1 MGKSDDCQG
10 SVQRSSLCLDLASCA
25 SGITGA
31 ALSSL
36 ALSRTEAAVRD
47 VLGCIFAGA
56 HEAATLATAEAM
68 QPWGGGRSCRVGSVN
83 SVAAPFA
90 ALVNGT
96 AAHVLDYDDNL
107 FPAITH
113 ASAVLVPALLA
124 VGDEAGGSWLDLIEA
139 YVVGLEVQAR
149 LGALANP
156 RHYESGWHATSTL
169 GAIGAAA
176 ACAKLARLTPE
187 RTAWAISLGAS
198 LAGGSKLQFGTSA
211 KPVHA
216 GAAAMHGVLAARL
229 AACGID
235 ASVEIFEGDWGFL
248 AQHAATTTL
257 GHVESGLLAI
267 ERGGLVAKLYPSC
280 MSSHLGIDCM
290 LGLRARERFAIEEVE
305 GVEFELPR
313 FMVDNLRFAAPRT
326 ATEARFSMNHCAA
339 VALIDGAPTLDHFTP
354 ASLGRPDLR
363 ALAARV
369 TMVSRMPSA
378 DAAELPWGGDGIG
391 RVTLRDGRSLEAT
404 VRDPKGSPA
413 NPLSDG
419 EARAKFHDCCVQSLT
434 EPDLSELSA
443 LLQAPPQQTAISDV
457 TRFLGRAGVRS
468 LLGEAR

>member
-10 SVQRSSLCLDLASCA
+10 LVPRSSLCLDLASCA
-25 SGITGA
+25 SAITGA
-31 ALSSL
+31 ALSSR
-36 ALSRTEAAVRD
+36 ALSRADAAVRD

-56 HEAATLATAEAM
+56 HEAATFATAEAM
-68 QPWGGGRSCRVGSVN
+68 QHWSGGRSCCVGSVDP
-83 SVAAPFA
+83 VAAPFA

-96 AAHVLDYDDNL
+96 AAHVLDFDDNF

-124 VGDEAGGSWLDLIEA
+124 VGDGAGGSWLDLIEA
-139 YVVGLEVQAR
+139 YVVGLEVQGR

-156 RHYESGWHATSTL
+156 RHYASGWHATSTL
-169 GAIGAAA
+169 GTIGAAA

-187 RTAWAISLGAS
+187 RTAWAISRGAS
-198 LAGGSKLQFGTSA
+198 LAGGSKLQFGTTA

-235 ASVEIFEGDWGFL
+235 ASVEIFEGQWGFL
-248 AQHAATTTL
+248 AQHAATTAA
-257 GHVESGLLAI
+257 GHVESGPLAI
-267 ERGGLVAKLYPSC
+267 EQGGLVAKLYPSC

-290 LGLRARERFAIEEVE
+290 LALRARERFAIEEVE
-305 GVEFELPR
+305 RVECELPG

-354 ASLGRPDLR
+354 ASLERPDLR

-369 TMVSRMPSA
+369 TTIARTPDA
-378 DAAELPWGGDGIG
+378 DAADLPWGGDGVG
-391 RVTLRDGRSLEAT
+391 RVILRNGRSLVAT

-419 EARAKFHDCCVQSLT
+419 EAESKFRDCCGRSLT
-434 EPDLSELSA
+434 ESDLGELSA
-443 LLQAPPQQTAISDV
+443 LLQASPQQIAISDI
-457 TRFLGRAGVRS
+457 TRFLGRAGVSS
-468 LLGEAR
+468 LAGEER